1 MPNDVRVYGATVKD
15 ELNEDLWSGYRIK
28 DQVRKALLKI
38 ANKFYT
44 FTGTELPI
52 EDIQLVGS
60 NASYNWT
67 ADSDIDLHL
76 ILDFNEFSTDDDKKD
91 ILRQKFLGKK
101 RIFNDQYDIDVYGH
115 DVELYVED
123 VDDYN
128 ASDGIF
134 SLLDNVWIRKPE
146 RIEPDVN
153 RVNVQK
159 RSKYFMNLID
169 RLEDV
174 SDPMDKFET
183 SMRIKDEL
191 MNLRQSSLET
201 DGNFSVGNLVFKTL
215 RSAGYI
221 NKLFDHMNDSYG
233 ESLSLT
239 EHKEH
244 KGVNVKLMLERLSE
258 EQIESA
264 EELGMEFVDA
274 ESVGN
279 YDIAIFKLDRGYSNV
294 LKGTNYQIGL
304 QRKGRDFTSI
314 EDQHTVEPIESLDRN
329 VIPQMFK
336 IIKQWLKQYGNIA
349 VGSMNEKKVQQYNR
363 WLSKAGFETE
373 KVNTFLGEV
382 LIVSN

>member
-239 EHKEH
+239 EHK
-244 KGVNVKLMLERLSE
+244 GVNVKLMLERLSE

>member
-15 ELNEDLWSGYRIK
+15 ELNEDLWSGYRMK
-28 DQVRKALLKI
+28 DHVRKALLKI
-38 ANKFYT
+38 ANKFYS
-44 FTGTELPI
+44 FTGTDLPI

-101 RIFNDQYDIDVYGH
+101 RIFNDQYDIDIYGH

-134 SLLDNVWIRKPE
+134 SLLDGVWIRKPE

-201 DGNFSVGNLVFKTL
+201 SGNFSVGNLVFKTL

-239 EHKEH
+239 EDV
-244 KGVNVKLMLERLSE
+244 GINVRLILEQLSNE
-258 EQIESA
+258 RVENIDEIGRELVESK
-264 EELGMEFVDA
+264 
-274 ESVGN
+274 SVGKSTV
-279 YDIAIFKLDRGYSNV
+279 DIFKLDRDYSSCVNEV
-294 LKGTNYQIGL
+294 SYQIEIDNTKNSDKLTKVIKEYINKYG
-304 QRKGRDFTSI
+304 SI
-314 EDQHTVEPIESLDRN
+314 VISSEDNKDR
-329 VIPQMFK
+329 
-336 IIKQWLKQYGNIA
+336 LL
-349 VGSMNEKKVQQYNR
+349 E
-363 WLSKAGFETE
+363 AGFRT
-373 KVNTFLGEV
+373 KTVNTFLGEV